1 MESKLGS
8 SDICIITGTGIKI
21 DLKSFTKKDQIEYS
35 EFNLPKPT
43 TSSHRGYF
51 EVFEDSRGLRVIVA
65 NGRFHYYEGL
75 SPAQLRALPEILC
88 KTNPKLMILTNSSGG
103 LDPFF
108 KKGDLM
114 VIRDHIN
121 LTNTN
126 PLIGIDSDKKFVDM
140 IDAYS
145 FFYIEKLKES
155 ALKLSIDLKEGTYV
169 GVSGPSLETPAETRF
184 LRLIGA
190 RCVAMSLVNET
201 IVARFFGIDVL
212 GISIIT
218 NVNKPDCMGKIPI
231 EEVIYQASLA
241 SKKLSV
247 LLDDFL
253 TTNDFDKKRT

>member
-1 MESKLGS
+1 MESKLGK
-8 SDICIITGTGIKI
+8 SDICIITGTGIKF
-21 DLKSFTKKDQIEYS
+21 DLKSFTKKKQIDYS
-35 EFNLPKPT
+35 EFDLPKPT
-43 TSSHRGYF
+43 TSSHKGYF
-51 EVFEDSRGLRVIVA
+51 EIFEGNNLRIIVA

-75 SPAQLRALPEILC
+75 SPSKLRALPEILC
-88 KTNPKLMILTNSSGG
+88 KTDPKLMILTNSTGG

-126 PLIGIDSDKKFVDM
+126 PLIGIDSDNKFVDM
-140 IDAYS
+140 VDAYS
-145 FFYIEKLKES
+145 PYYIEKLKES
-155 ALKLSIDLKEGTYV
+155 ALRLSIDLKEGVYV

-190 RCVAMSLVNET
+190 SCVAMSLINET
-201 IVARFFGIDVL
+201 IVSRFFGIDVL

-231 EEVIYQASLA
+231 EEVINQANLA

-253 TTNDFDKKRT
+253 LKNDFNKKRT

>member
-1 MESKLGS
+1 MESKLGK

-21 DLKSFTKKDQIEYS
+21 DLKSFTKKKQINYS
-35 EFNLPKPT
+35 EFDLPKPT
-43 TSSHRGYF
+43 TSSHKGYF
-51 EVFEDSRGLRVIVA
+51 EIFEGNNLRIIVA
-65 NGRFHYYEGL
+65 NGRFHYYEDL
-75 SPAQLRALPEILC
+75 SPSKLRALPEILC
-88 KTNPKLMILTNSSGG
+88 KTDPKLMILTNSTGG

-126 PLIGIDSDKKFVDM
+126 PLIGIDSDNKFVDM
-140 IDAYS
+140 VDAYS
-145 FFYIEKLKES
+145 PYYIEKLKES
-155 ALKLSIDLKEGTYV
+155 ALGLSIDLKEGVYV

-190 RCVAMSLVNET
+190 SCVAMSLINET
-201 IVARFFGIDVL
+201 IVSRFFGIDVL
-212 GISIIT
+212 GVSIIT

-231 EEVIYQASLA
+231 EEVINQANLA
-241 SKKLSV
+241 SKKLSI

-253 TTNDFDKKRT
+253 LKNDFNKKRT